1 MKINPLHY
9 ESNLELAKIFFSEKS
24 FDQSL
29 NFAKKSNKINTN
41 SMDAHELIGQ
51 ILFAT
56 GKFNESLKKKYKFIF
71 ENCPIN
77 QKENTFKHCIKS
89 DRNWPR

>member
-1 MKINPLHY
+1 MKATWVSKN
-9 ESNLELAKIFFSEKS
+9 IFFRKN

-29 NFAKKSNKINTN
+29 NFAKQSNKINTN
-41 SMDAHELIGQ
+41 SIDAHELIGQ

-56 GKFNESLKKKYKFIF
+56 GKFNESLKKYKFIF

-77 QKENTFKHCIKS
+77 QKEKYIPNIAS
-89 DRNWPR
+89 NL